1 MPPLDIADID
11 TPVPD
16 DILSGATDAAEADGQ
31 ADSDAGAAAAAAV
44 TATANDKADEKPA
57 AEANGA
63 EANGDS
69 KQSAGEAGAEG
80 GQAAAEKPATEE
92 QGGRAQVIPR
102 ARFDEVN
109 AKLHAE
115 RERAEELARQLAE
128 AKAAKD
134 QAAAEKAA
142 DDAQAKIDELE
153 AKHYD
158 AILEGDKESA
168 LAIRREINQVIRADA
183 ERQAAERAE
192 RTIAER
198 QKRDDES
205 RAAAEFEIL
214 VAETLTK
221 YPFLDDASA
230 EANAEAIAD
239 VVVWRDHFLAAGKN
253 AAEALRLSVGKV
265 APLYA
270 KPAAEPVPAKE
281 DTRKKAAIERN
292 AADAVSQ
299 PAAPVAGLGNRAAPP
314 MPEVKTQADWE
325 KLSEKERE
333 ALLS

>member
-1 MPPLDIADID
+1 MPPLDITDID

-16 DILSGATDAAEADGQ
+16 DILSGETDAAGGEGQ
-31 ADSDAGAAAAAAV
+31 GNGDAGAAAADAK
-44 TATANDKADEKPA
+44 ANADAKQV
-57 AEANGA
+57 EANGA
-63 EANGDS
+63 TADANGDGQ
-69 KQSAGEAGAEG
+69 QSAGEAGAES

-92 QGGRAQVIPR
+92 QSGRAQVIPR

-128 AKAAKD
+128 AKAIKD

-192 RTIAER
+192 RAIAER
-198 QKRDDES
+198 QKRDDEG
-205 RAAAEFEIL
+205 RAAAEFESL

-239 VVVWRDHFLAAGKN
+239 VVVWRDHFLGAGKSI
-253 AAEALRLSVGKV
+253 AEALRLSVGKV

-270 KPAAEPVPAKE
+270 KSAAEPVPAKE